1 MKIPLKK
8 TLAAFSVGLS
18 ALPVIVIGLLVLM
31 MNSDIRE
38 IVNSEFDKIGARA
51 TRQIVEDTVRICKII
66 RRTQL
71 DEDDKARDAVRER
84 LWNIGF
90 PKLLDKKAKIRVAS
104 QMTPTEFKTAEI
116 PAMAFGNSEIVLK
129 MSPDGSLERAS
140 GRAAEILEQLKTE
153 TGLDF
158 AILQKIDADGNML
171 RIASTALDVEGTP
184 FVGTY
189 IPANGGYDDGAIVRT
204 LLARKAF
211 SGISRGGAVN
221 FIANYEPIIDQYG
234 DVIGAVAFGR
244 PQASIAYLL
253 KYFENIRIGN
263 TGYVWAIELV
273 GRGESV
279 VRISRDGKRNGFIV
293 EGDTFRERREAT
305 LEIIASAVAQG
316 EKITVRD
323 YKSGAERSLTDLITA
338 YTYFKP
344 WNLVIGSSGYRNDYA
359 AGVERIDASARNFVF
374 MLVPVGLAMLFFAGF
389 AAWLAGVRGVQ
400 MVDGLKRA
408 IGKIKGGDIPAAQA
422 ELAELADPR
431 QWSNSEIFRLSLALD
446 TMSANISK
454 LVAKVQDAGE
464 NLAQSAAKISSGAED
479 IAKTTSARAERLS
492 DILGTIDSISNSASL
507 LNADAL
513 DAAKNIEASLE
524 IMSDGG
530 NLLGRLNENA
540 AILLGAADSVSA
552 RLAVIK
558 DKTERILAAMSTIN
572 AVSERTNMLS
582 LNASIEAE
590 RAADANGGFAAVSAE
605 ITRLADRTAV
615 AAMNVSRMVAEMDDS
630 VNLGVGDMD
639 DFAAR
644 MKSNSEMISKVH
656 DNLASAEGQI
666 AELGPKFES
675 LAEDVSGQEKN
686 AGAIASQT
694 QSLAE
699 LGEKTRAQ
707 VDALR
712 ETTVS
717 ISRTSEALAAKVSSF
732 AVIRKK

>member
-1 MKIPLKK
+1 M
-8 TLAAFSVGLS
+8 S
-18 ALPVIVIGLLVLM
+18 AHCLPARRF
-31 MNSDIRE
+31 RE
-38 IVNSEFDKIGARA
+38 FRA
-51 TRQIVEDTVRICKII
+51 
-66 RRTQL
+66 
-71 DEDDKARDAVRER
+71 
-84 LWNIGF
+84 
-90 PKLLDKKAKIRVAS
+90 
-104 QMTPTEFKTAEI
+104 
-116 PAMAFGNSEIVLK
+116 
-129 MSPDGSLERAS
+129 
-140 GRAAEILEQLKTE
+140 
-153 TGLDF
+153 
-158 AILQKIDADGNML
+158 
-171 RIASTALDVEGTP
+171 
-184 FVGTY
+184 
-189 IPANGGYDDGAIVRT
+189 
-204 LLARKAF
+204 
-211 SGISRGGAVN
+211 GGAVN

-293 EGDTFRERREAT
+293 EGDTFRERRRGDARNHS
-305 LEIIASAVAQG
+305 LRRRAGRKNHRARLQVG
-316 EKITVRD
+316 
-323 YKSGAERSLTDLITA
+323 SGAQPHRPHNRLHIFQAVEPRDRVERVQERL
-338 YTYFKP
+338 
-344 WNLVIGSSGYRNDYA
+344 RR
-359 AGVERIDASARNFVF
+359 GVERIDASARNFVF

-400 MVDGLKRA
+400 MVDGLKRV

-675 LAEDVSGQEKN
+675 LAEDVSGQEK
-686 AGAIASQT
+686 
-694 QSLAE
+694 
-699 LGEKTRAQ
+699 TRA
-707 VDALR
+707 LSPR
-712 ETTVS
+712 KR
-717 ISRTSEALAAKVSSF
+717 SRSRNLA
-732 AVIRKK
+732 RKPARRSTLSGKPRCPFRARRRLSPQRFRASR